1 MLEESARGG
10 RVPQRN
16 TQSREEI
23 IEIKENSEG
32 EADEK
37 LEEKIEAKDEVK
49 SEAKDQRPSQIQ
61 AAVDQTGES
70 LKTKERLDE
79 NVSAE
84 DIVEEITELTNP
96 GLFDQSKNK
105 RAKPST
111 NKKPVKKPSEEPAK
125 PAGGKTYAVN
135 EEGEAQ
141 AHTGKNLEGDAGGVQ
156 VISSSDDEAQGKD
169 KGSEVKQ

>member
-32 EADEK
+32 EGDEK

-105 RAKPST
+105 RAKPSA

-125 PAGGKTYAVN
+125 PTGKAYAVN

-141 AHTGKNLEGDAGGVQ
+141 AQTGKNVEGGDAGGVQ
-156 VISSSDDEAQGKD
+156 VISSSDDEAQGKE

>member
-1 MLEESARGG
+1 MLEESARSG

-32 EADEK
+32 EPDEK
-37 LEEKIEAKDEVK
+37 LEEKIEPKDEVK
-49 SEAKDQRPSQIQ
+49 SETKDQKPSQIQ

-79 NVSAE
+79 TVSAE

-105 RAKPST
+105 RAKPSV
-111 NKKPVKKPSEEPAK
+111 NKKPVKRPSEEPAK
-125 PAGGKTYAVN
+125 PTGKAYTVN

-141 AHTGKNLEGDAGGVQ
+141 AHTVKSVEGDASGVQ
-156 VISSSDDEAQGKD
+156 VISSSDDEAQGKE
-169 KGSEVKQ
+169 KSSEAKQ